1 MKNIV
6 RHIEYLL
13 QSHDCVIVPGLGA
26 ILAYGAEARYDE
38 EVGRWVAPRRVL
50 SFNPLLS
57 RTDGLLAASVA
68 RRDKISIDKA
78 AALVADIVA
87 DMRRELET
95 TGRLSLGH
103 VGSLEATAH
112 GTLAFETADTAWLS
126 PRHLWLPTVNISRI
140 KTASEVEHEHQIEE
154 EQTVRRDWRAV
165 LRRSAAVAAC
175 IALIAGIAWTVKTT
189 LPDAPQ
195 QQTASVAP
203 SLLRSHTAD
212 AGVAAPVE
220 EAAPL
225 VLVINR
231 HDEAEEITP
240 AQPTSSAP
248 SDKSEMSDQSEM
260 SDKSDKPAP
269 QSRLDESDKYVLV
282 VASLHSLEEAHKYV
296 NQHSDINLGI
306 LTVGGRFRVY
316 AATGD
321 TPAATLAAKTGVIA
335 RRYPDSWVCRR

>member
-1 MKNIV
+1 MKDIV

-26 ILAYGAEARYDE
+26 ILAHGAEARYDDAA
-38 EVGRWVAPRRVL
+38 GRWVAPRRVL

-78 AALVADIVA
+78 AALVADIVT
-87 DMRRELET
+87 DMRRELES
-95 TGRLSLGH
+95 TGHLSLGH
-103 VGSLEATAH
+103 VGSLTATIH
-112 GTLAFETADTAWLS
+112 GTLAFETADIAWLS
-126 PRHLWLPTVNISRI
+126 PRHLWLPTVNVSRI

-154 EQTVRRDWRAV
+154 EQTVRHDWRAV

-203 SLLRSHTAD
+203 SLLRSHSAD
-212 AGVAAPVE
+212 AEVAAPTE

-225 VLVINR
+225 VLIINR
-231 HDEAEEITP
+231 HDEAEDIAE
-240 AQPTSSAP
+240 ARPTS
-248 SDKSEMSDQSEM
+248 
-260 SDKSDKPAP
+260 SDKSDRSD
-269 QSRLDESDKYVLV
+269 QSDISAESATQARLDESDKYVLV

-296 NQHSDINLGI
+296 NQHPDINLGI

>member
-26 ILAYGAEARYDE
+26 ILAHGAEARYDE
-38 EVGRWVAPRRVL
+38 EAGRWVAPRRVL

-78 AALVADIVA
+78 AALVTDIVA

-103 VGSLEATAH
+103 VGSLAATAH
-112 GTLAFETADTAWLS
+112 STLAFETADTAWLS

-154 EQTVRRDWRAV
+154 EQTVRHDWRAA

-203 SLLRSHTAD
+203 SLLRSHSAD
-212 AGVAAPVE
+212 AEVAAPVE

-231 HDEAEEITP
+231 HDEAEDIAE
-240 AQPTSSAP
+240 TSVKSVSAT
-248 SDKSEMSDQSEM
+248 SDKSEMSDRSEM
-260 SDKSDKPAP
+260 SAP
-269 QSRLDESDKYVLV
+269 QARLDESDKYVLV

>member
-26 ILAYGAEARYDE
+26 ILAHGAEARYDE
-38 EVGRWVAPRRVL
+38 ETGRWVAPRRVL

-103 VGSLEATAH
+103 VGSLAATAH

-154 EQTVRRDWRAV
+154 EQTVRHDWRAA

-203 SLLRSHTAD
+203 SLLRSHSAD
-212 AGVAAPVE
+212 AEVAAPVE
-220 EAAPL
+220 ESAPL

-231 HDEAEEITP
+231 HDEAEDIDP
-240 AQPTSSAP
+240 ARPTSS
-248 SDKSEMSDQSEM
+248 DN
-260 SDKSDKPAP
+260 PAS
-269 QSRLDESDKYVLV
+269 QARLDESDKYVLV